1 MAMRPVHRCLAVA
14 LPALML
20 VACGDR
26 REQED
31 DTAPT
36 AADQTATSGT
46 AATDAAGRDTAATDQ
61 SAMPEVT
68 SPADAGATPAT
79 GPVMQQEALGLLAAA
94 NEHEVAA
101 ADQAIAK
108 KVTGDV
114 LAFANM
120 MKTDHGKNLAETSAL
135 GGTSEGTKIAELRSK
150 GEAELAALD
159 AKSGTEYEQ
168 AYIDAMVKG
177 HTEVLALLDG
187 TLIPAA
193 TDEAVKTHFA
203 QTRTAVARHLDE
215 AKKLKAGP

>member
-1 MAMRPVHRCLAVA
+1 MRIHPLSLV
-14 LPALML
+14 LPALL
-20 VACGDR
+20 LAACNDR

-31 DTAPT
+31 DTTPT
-36 AADQTATSGT
+36 ASDQ
-46 AATDAAGRDTAATDQ
+46 
-61 SAMPEVT
+61 V
-68 SPADAGATPAT
+68 ATPAPPEAP
-79 GPVMQQEALGLLAAA
+79 GPDVTATPAPTYPEGTPVTPPAAGAVSQSDALGMLMAA

-120 MKTDHGKNLAETSAL
+120 MKTDHGKNLAETGAL
-135 GGTSEGTKIAELRSK
+135 GGTKEGARITELRSK
-150 GEAELAALD
+150 GDAELAALD

-177 HTEVLALLDG
+177 HSDVLAMLDG

-193 TDEAVKTHFA
+193 TDAAVKAHFDA
-203 QTRTAVARHLDE
+203 TRTAVAKHLEE
-215 AKKLKAGP
+215 AKKLKAGE

>member
-1 MAMRPVHRCLAVA
+1 MRHVHRCLALA
-14 LPALML
+14 LPVLML

-31 DTAPT
+31 DAAPT

-46 AATDAAGRDTAATDQ
+46 AATEAAGRETTETDQ
-61 SAMPEVT
+61 SAMPEALPPEGT
-68 SPADAGATPAT
+68 TPAT
-79 GPVMQQEALGLLAAA
+79 GATSQQEALGLLAAA

-120 MKTDHGKNLAETSAL
+120 MKTDHGKNLAETTAL
-135 GGTSEGTKIAELRSK
+135 GGTSEGAKIAELRSK

-159 AKSGTEYEQ
+159 AKSGIEYEQ

-177 HTEVLALLDG
+177 HTDVLALLDG
-187 TLIPAA
+187 SLIPAA
-193 TDEAVKTHFA
+193 TDAAVKTHFA
-203 QTRTAVARHLDE
+203 NTRTAVAKHLDE

>member
-1 MAMRPVHRCLAVA
+1 M
-14 LPALML
+14 LML

-36 AADQTATSGT
+36 PSDQTATEGA
-46 AATDAAGRDTAATDQ
+46 AATEAAGRETTATDQ
-61 SAMPEVT
+61 SAMPAAAP
-68 SPADAGATPAT
+68 PADAGATPAAGAVT
-79 GPVMQQEALGLLAAA
+79 QQEALGLLATA
-94 NEHEVAA
+94 NEHEVAL
-101 ADQAIAK
+101 ADQAIGK

-120 MKTDHGKNLAETSAL
+120 MKTDHGRNLAETSAL
-135 GGTSEGTKIAELRSK
+135 GGTKESAKIAELRSK
-150 GEAELAALD
+150 GEADLAAL
-159 AKSGTEYEQ
+159 AARSGTEYEQ

-177 HTEVLALLDG
+177 HADVLALLDG

-193 TDEAVKTHFA
+193 TDEAVKSHFA
-203 QTRTAVARHLDE
+203 STRTAVARHLDE